1 MVVSGR
7 GPYLGRFNFC
17 STGSLFLGL
26 ADVGHAVAHP
36 SAEHVH
42 ACGVCNEIHA
52 GAFVK
57 SHGFPCR
64 KRVLIRREELEV
76 PLVRGLLVFDT
87 ILHVLRRV
95 FAAGVLHAVGD
106 DDAKD
111 VLGTLRLFLVCELVA
126 NGVDGDANGVVESRA
141 AGTVI
146 PCHEVVAE
154 LREISGFDRP
164 LDLIVE
170 LEEVEDSFAG
180 FFTLFF
186 GGTWKDTLYSV
197 PIALMLRFVKV
208 ELSHFNDNKMVDNI
222 ILSAILTFWAL
233 IGQYLFPSLHSDLII
248 IGDIMLLIPGLAF
261 CNSIHDM
268 VKLIQILS
276 AGVAGIGFAMIF
288 HIRPKHLPASFFG
301 AALGWFLYLLTK
313 QVWNSNA
320 IGMMFAALGV
330 TVYSEIGARVL
341 RMPVS
346 VIYSPAI
353 IPLIPGGHLYYCMRG
368 FVTDSHADFVKYGS
382 MLLEDTLSIVLGT
395 MVVLTFVS
403 AFMQK
408 RKRKAENE

>member
-1 MVVSGR
+1 M
-7 GPYLGRFNFC
+7 
-17 STGSLFLGL
+17 
-26 ADVGHAVAHP
+26 
-36 SAEHVH
+36 
-42 ACGVCNEIHA
+42 
-52 GAFVK
+52 
-57 SHGFPCR
+57 
-64 KRVLIRREELEV
+64 
-76 PLVRGLLVFDT
+76 
-87 ILHVLRRV
+87 
-95 FAAGVLHAVGD
+95 
-106 DDAKD
+106 
-111 VLGTLRLFLVCELVA
+111 
-126 NGVDGDANGVVESRA
+126 
-141 AGTVI
+141 
-146 PCHEVVAE
+146 
-154 LREISGFDRP
+154 RP
-164 LDLIVE
+164 E
-170 LEEVEDSFAG
+170 
-180 FFTLFF
+180 
-186 GGTWKDTLYSV
+186 
-197 PIALMLRFVKV
+197 
-208 ELSHFNDNKMVDNI
+208 
-222 ILSAILTFWAL
+222 
-233 IGQYLFPSLHSDLII
+233 
-248 IGDIMLLIPGLAF
+248 
-261 CNSIHDM
+261 
-268 VKLIQILS
+268 LIQILS

-301 AALGWFLYLLTK
+301 AALGWFLYLVTK